1 MKKYFCI
8 FLLLIFFNTQYTVAQ
23 QPPLEQQL
31 ISMDLNLFL
40 NKPIDTLLA
49 YLPHTDSIFVTST
62 EPIYRGAGLIIEYYQ
77 TPFLWLYINIY
88 EPQHITAFSHNYLN
102 PENAWPVSLVKKE
115 KIGRIL
121 IYKDSNTLINQASL
135 P

>member
-62 EPIYRGAGLIIEYYQ
+62 EPIYRGAG
-77 TPFLWLYINIY
+77 
-88 EPQHITAFSHNYLN
+88 
-102 PENAWPVSLVKKE
+102 
-115 KIGRIL
+115 
-121 IYKDSNTLINQASL
+121 
-135 P
+135 